1 VLDSSIAVTHYI
13 QDQWGPSLED
23 VIERAVKQGYGVRV
37 LRYVDKRQLPPRS
50 EPPVL
55 FPVRRRERSQGFEA
69 TQQDY
74 VSFLSV
80 VELLMQQPRFASSIF
95 RGGILGRICLEFVHL
110 EDLLEGPSS
119 DAERHGLRWVG
130 NGEDYCQW
138 VENYVS
144 EEEIELLIGT
154 FYIATGK
161 RTDGYNTN
169 NSAEHAIDRRKQF
182 AKKSFFPSPSTW
194 EKSGLNTRVWSNS
207 PEEKYRSI
215 IRTATESDGAI
226 EWDSFCQTMPSEYSR
241 VETAPPFVQKQ
252 DGKLFTFG

>member
-1 VLDSSIAVTHYI
+1 
-13 QDQWGPSLED
+13 
-23 VIERAVKQGYGVRV
+23 
-37 LRYVDKRQLPPRS
+37 
-50 EPPVL
+50 
-55 FPVRRRERSQGFEA
+55 
-69 TQQDY
+69 
-74 VSFLSV
+74 
-80 VELLMQQPRFASSIF
+80 MQQPRFASSIF

-154 FYIATGK
+154 FYIAT
-161 RTDGYNTN
+161 
-169 NSAEHAIDRRKQF
+169 DRRKQF